1 MNVIR
6 LKNMLTEMA
15 AFKKKKKLRRPR
27 KYKGFVNAVG
37 RRRPLAME
45 SLKGAATLGKTAFSR
60 TEKYSAECRH

>member
-15 AFKKKKKLRRPR
+15 AFKKNLRRPR